1 MNEVCRAGCGG
12 VSQIFADTVDEGV
25 GFSAVGGNGE
35 QFGFLVNDDDVRVLE
50 DNAKTPIHVLL
61 WAMSG
66 GVSAA
71 LFVAD
76 FDLITWSKEPSR
88 ENFQLTIDLHAVVVK
103 ESGDESA

>member
-1 MNEVCRAGCGG
+1 MDEVCRAGSGG
-12 VSQIFADTVDEGV
+12 VPQVFADTRDQGV

-35 QFGFLVNDDDVRVLE
+35 EFGFLIDDDDIRVLE
-50 DNAKTPIHVLL
+50 DNTEAAIHMLL

-76 FDLITWSKEPSR
+76 FDLITRSKEPSR
-88 ENFQLTIDLHAVVVK
+88 KDFKLTVDLHAVVVK
-103 ESGDESA
+103 ESGNESP